1 MCRGKQTTEYLQLY
15 KNSIEYAHFPQCIML
30 VETPSLSESQ
40 QKHPLHV
47 SHTMA
52 MAMQRINIT
61 FLAGSRTED
70 EQEERDL
77 ATDQLRQSG
86 MSDEAIEYYVQ
97 RWRTAMGVVNK
108 PR

>member
-1 MCRGKQTTEYLQLY
+1 
-15 KNSIEYAHFPQCIML
+15 
-30 VETPSLSESQ
+30 
-40 QKHPLHV
+40 
-47 SHTMA
+47 
-52 MAMQRINIT
+52 MQRINIT